1 MGGDF
6 VKSVLIVSSAEKVTM
21 ALTELLASD
30 IYSQIT
36 TVFSGSEARRAMEEK
51 EYDLVLI
58 NTPLSDEFGD
68 QLGISLTEST
78 LSGVILLV
86 KSEIADGISMKVEN
100 AGVFVLAKPINRV
113 MFFHSLKLVA
123 SSRQRML
130 GLKRENTKLQSKL
143 EEIHRVNTAKYR
155 LMERLGMTEQQAH
168 RYIEKQA
175 MDRRLTK
182 TEIAKNI
189 LEMYEV

>member
-1 MGGDF
+1 MEGDF

-30 IYSQIT
+30 VYSQIT
-36 TVFSGSEARRAMEEK
+36 TVFSGSETRRAIEEK

-100 AGVFVLAKPINRV
+100 AGVFVLVKPINRV